1 MAAVATSRADSFNE
15 SIIAEQLKLDSRTE
29 NTSRAEKKELKSK
42 WPVAVDLYGSN
53 IPFRVEGEVADLVV
67 QGEIPKEIDGTF
79 YRVMV
84 DPFVP
89 PVEGNVPLDGD
100 GNMSAFRFHNGR
112 VDMKT
117 KYVQT
122 QRYML
127 ERRAGKAL
135 FGLYRNPWSHHPC
148 VRAAIDSTAN
158 TNLVLWAGKLL
169 ALKESALP
177 YHVDPQTMET
187 IGYDPFGQL
196 NAKTFSAHPKYDPI
210 TDELVVYGYEAKG
223 MASTDIVSYTIDR
236 SGLIK
241 NVFWFSQPFLD
252 GKPGIIHDCAITKSW
267 LLLFIWPFEADVE
280 RMKRGGH
287 HWAWDYSRKCTILVA
302 PRNHT
307 SPPAG
312 WAPGEV
318 RHYEW
323 HNSMA
328 IHTAG
333 AWEDPSDP
341 SKIWVESSLV
351 HENAFPFFPAADG
364 RLPAPNAKAQFV
376 RWHIDATAGA
386 GSMMEDPKVVLD
398 CPAEF
403 PRIDERLMGREYD
416 YVFLNVFI
424 PRSSTGAD
432 NIFHGLN
439 GLAMVNNKTGETQWY
454 YAGDDCNVQEPIFI
468 SRHEAAQEADGWV
481 MALIERVKANRCD
494 VVVLDTRAFA
504 EEVALVQLPVQM
516 KAQVHGNWISAK
528 DLGGY
533 KPLVKEIPEFQMLR
547 AGALEPLT

>member
-1 MAAVATSRADSFNE
+1 MAAAVATTRADSPNDHKIE
-15 SIIAEQLKLDSRTE
+15 EPLDLKPQSNNASSTH
-29 NTSRAEKKELKSK
+29 KKELKSK
-42 WPVAVDLYGSN
+42 WPIAVDLYGSN
-53 IPFRVEGEVADLVV
+53 VPFRVEGEVADLVV
-67 QGEIPKEIDGTF
+67 HGEIPKEIDGTF

-100 GNMSAFRFHNGR
+100 GNMSAFRFHDGK

-117 KYVQT
+117 KYVKT
-122 QRYML
+122 QRFML

-135 FGLYRNPWSHHPC
+135 FGLYRNPYSHNVC
-148 VRAAIDSTAN
+148 VRAAVDSTAN

-187 IGYDPFGQL
+187 IGYDPFGQI
-196 NAKTFSAHPKYDPI
+196 NAKTFSAHPKYDPN

-223 MASTDIVSYTIDR
+223 LATTDIVSYTIDR

-241 NVFWFSQPFLD
+241 NVFWFHQPWPT
-252 GKPGIIHDCAITKSW
+252 PGIIHDCAITKSW
-267 LLLFIWPFEADVE
+267 LLLFIWPFEANVE

-287 HWAWDYSRKCTILVA
+287 HYAWDYSRPCTIIVV

-323 HNSMA
+323 RNAMA

-333 AWEDPSDP
+333 AWEDPNDP
-341 SKIWVESSLV
+341 SKIWAESSLV
-351 HENAFPFFPAADG
+351 HDNAFPFFPADDG
-364 RLPAPNAKAQFV
+364 TLPAPDAKAQFV
-376 RWHIDATAGA
+376 RWHIDAKAPA
-386 GSMMEDPKVVLD
+386 GSKMEDPKVVLD

-403 PRIDERLMGREYD
+403 PRIDERLMGREYN
-416 YVFLNVFI
+416 YVMLNVFI
-424 PRSSTGAD
+424 PRNSSGAD
-432 NIFHGLN
+432 NIYLGLN
-439 GLAMVNNKTGETQWY
+439 GLAMVHNKTGETKWY
-454 YAGDDCNVQEPIFI
+454 YAGDDSNIQEPIFI
-468 SRHEAAQEADGWV
+468 PRHDAAEEADGWV
-481 MALIERVKANRCD
+481 VALIERVKANRCD
-494 VVVLDTRAFA
+494 IVVLDTRSFE
-504 EEVALVQLPVQM
+504 EEVALVQLPMHM
-516 KAQVHGNWISAK
+516 KAQVHGNWVSAK

-533 KPLVKEIPEFQMLR
+533 QPLVKEVPEFQMLR
-547 AGALEPLT
+547 EGALEPMK